1 MTVLLSQDMLVVLE
15 GSGLPAM
22 VCVVLSDAL
31 APTEAEIVT
40 FVSSMNGTALGMLCV
55 GLGMLCVG
63 LGNLIGLSDVISWTM
78 CRPVYSS
85 TRPAPPPLCTD

>member
-1 MTVLLSQDMLVVLE
+1 
-15 GSGLPAM
+15 M

-55 GLGMLCVG
+55 GLG
-63 LGNLIGLSDVISWTM
+63 NLIALSDVMSWTM
-78 CRPVYSS
+78 CRPAYSYTCLYQASPTPTS
-85 TRPAPPPLCTD
+85 TLHRLTSP

>member
-1 MTVLLSQDMLVVLE
+1 MLVVLE

-55 GLGMLCVG
+55 GLG
-63 LGNLIGLSDVISWTM
+63 NLIGLSDVISWTM